1 MMGSRVNKDSKNIVK
16 LVKPG
21 TIGAE
26 IGVWWGNT
34 SYYFFMQQPKHLY
47 LVDPWSV
54 EPYKGTTEFEMQ
66 EYFERYSK
74 VTGSKTEAGFQKYY
88 DKVYEDVSRRFD
100 PYPTVSV
107 VRQTSDEFF
116 ANYTDEP
123 LDWIYIDGSHAY
135 EQVLVDLENALKI
148 MKPGGM
154 ILGDDYKWGDR
165 FGKPG
170 VTKAVNEFVKKHKLK
185 IKQHGVV
192 QFEIGVPE

>member
-1 MMGSRVNKDSKNIVK
+1 MMGSKINKDSKNIVN

-34 SYYFFMQQPKHLY
+34 SYYFFMQKPKHLY

-54 EPYKGTTEFEMQ
+54 EPYKGTTEFEWD
-66 EYFERYSK
+66 EYLTRYSK
-74 VTGSKTEAGFQKYY
+74 VTGSNTEAGFQKYY
-88 DKVYEDVSRRFD
+88 DKVYEDVNRRFD

-107 VRQTSDEFF
+107 LRQTSDEFF
-116 ANYTDEP
+116 EQYNDEP
-123 LDWIYIDGSHAY
+123 LDWIYVDGSHAY
-135 EQVLVDLENALKI
+135 EQVLIDLENALKI
-148 MKPGGM
+148 MKPGGL

-170 VTKAVNEFVKKHKLK
+170 VTQAVNEFIKKHNLK
-185 IKQHGVV
+185 IKQHGAV
-192 QFEIGVPE
+192 QFQIGVPE